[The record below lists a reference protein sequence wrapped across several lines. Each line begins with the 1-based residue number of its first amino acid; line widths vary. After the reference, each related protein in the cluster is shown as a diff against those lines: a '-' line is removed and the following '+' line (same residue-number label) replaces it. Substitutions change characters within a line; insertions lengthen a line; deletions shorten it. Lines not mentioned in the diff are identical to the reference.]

1 MAVATTSR
9 SAHPPGLYVLF
20 FTELW
25 ERYSFYSMM
34 AILSLYMNEAL
45 HFDVAHVGRVY
56 GLYNAGVYLMPL
68 AGGLLAD
75 RWLGFT
81 RAIIV
86 GGVLMMFGHLVLGV
100 EALPF
105 FYSGLV
111 LLACGSGLLKPN
123 VSTLVGNLY
132 RDRPALRDQG
142 FNIYYMGVNIGAF
155 ISPLTVSWLRT
166 HYGWSVAF
174 MSAAVAMALVAD
186 HIRHVQTL
194 CGRGR
199 REGRRAVGR
208 GAEPCRR
215 RGSFARDH
223 AARDLRHLAR
233 VLDRLLPDLLH
244 VHVLGARQHRH
255 HVESGN
261 LSGLRAARRDPA
273 VAGAGRDSGRGCSGG
288 TPSRPRRSRCCSA
301 CCWSRSRSARLVY
314 AGSIG
319 GDTGRV
325 SPLWL
330 IAANVLIALG
340 EISLS
345 PMGMSLVN
353 RLSPPQLRGLMM
365 GGWFAS
371 LGIGGY
377 LSGRIGGYWDL
388 MPHSQF
394 FLMVVGIL
402 AVVAIPLSLL
412 TPQIKRTMARA
423 ERDHSQ
429 VGMNGA
435 SANKESVPVQLSAIL
450 SSALSVAA
458 APRAD

>member
-1 MAVATTSR
+1 
-9 SAHPPGLYVLF
+9 
-20 FTELW
+20 
-25 ERYSFYSMM
+25 
-34 AILSLYMNEAL
+34 MNEAL
-45 HFDVAHVGRVY
+45 HYDVAHVGRVY

-100 EALPF
+100 ETLPF

-174 MSAAVAMALVAD
+174 MSAAVAMLVSLITFVTFKRYVADADVKVDETSTEASALPSGEIRSRVITLLAIFGISLVFWIAFYQIFYTFTFWARDSTATTWNPETFQVFEPLGVILLSPVLVATWAWLQQ
-186 HIRHVQTL
+186 RN
-194 CGRGR
+194 
-199 REGRRAVGR
+199 
-208 GAEPCRR
+208 AEPSTPVKMLL
-215 RGSFARDH
+215 GVILV
-223 AARDLRHLAR
+223 AAAF
-233 VLDRLLPDLLH
+233 
-244 VHVLGARQHRH
+244 GA
-255 HVESGN
+255 
-261 LSGLRAARRDPA
+261 LS
-273 VAGAGRDSGRGCSGG
+273 
-288 TPSRPRRSRCCSA
+288 
-301 CCWSRSRSARLVY
+301 Y

-319 GDTGRV
+319 GNTGRV

-377 LSGRIGGYWDL
+377 LSGSIGAYWDV

-412 TPQIKRTMARA
+412 TPQIKRTISRA
-423 ERDHSQ
+423 E
-429 VGMNGA
+429 A
-435 SANKESVPVQLSAIL
+435 
-450 SSALSVAA
+450 
-458 APRAD
+458 